1 MGRYFSPIPRELYP
15 DGAVDT
21 LYMSEFTL
29 ELYRH
34 KSELLRHYSRCKR
47 RHPPGDEIYRDEES
61 RLAVFEV
68 DGSKSKRGSVAAW
81 QRYFASVGRS
91 VAAFAVTSPYSG

>member
-1 MGRYFSPIPRELYP
+1 
-15 DGAVDT
+15 
-21 LYMSEFTL
+21 MSEFTL

-68 DGSKSKRGSVAAW
+68 DGSKSKCGGAL
-81 QRYFASVGRS
+81 
-91 VAAFAVTSPYSG
+91 